1 MLKKVIFSAL
11 VYLLIGGTINGFAL
25 ATSAEK
31 CGEKVN
37 DIDGYAEAALLWPS
51 LMASAFVL
59 AVMGTELESTCK
71 TTK

>member
-1 MLKKVIFSAL
+1 MLKKVIFAAL